1 MERTRAASDRIDE
14 PLEILQM
21 PNDKHT
27 VRGNNL
33 NDPDARPADIADHE
47 QRTTETRDEETHTGD
62 RQDVEGHT
70 PKIPGQP
77 GNR

>member
-1 MERTRAASDRIDE
+1 MERSRARPYRIDE
-14 PLEILQM
+14 PLEILLM

-47 QRTTETRDEETHTGD
+47 QRTNETRTEETHTGD
-62 RQDVEGHT
+62 GQDVEGHT
-70 PKIPGQP
+70 PKIPGKS
-77 GNR
+77 GKA